1 MKFSNY
7 LVLTLLFLS
16 SGSIFNTL
24 GVDHLIISSIFIFIF
39 IISIKKGI
47 LKNKKNISTLLL
59 LLFLILIVFLLHA
72 ANYGKFSNFYNTN
85 NISMLLLTTICAF
98 TCLYFNSRNTFLIYL
113 NSILLVFILHGI
125 ISSLIVSFFPT
136 ENVLF
141 TEFDGKTKY
150 VGYLYLFF
158 QRINLDYFGNFNPTY
173 INYFGIQLH
182 RAHGL
187 AWEPGNFSVYVNIF
201 IFLNLFIFK
210 NKRNII
216 IGVLAMV
223 LSWST
228 SGLIIMLFQ
237 FSNYVISNIKKFNF
251 KFIIPKILITCIVI
265 YVIVNATISNYN
277 EKIYGDKS
285 GSGAVRI
292 VNTIRGLKAISN
304 NMILGTGLFWESY
317 TSELNNQL
325 VASQSTS
332 KLFVDSNKVTVDSAL
347 TNSFL
352 RLYVQLGIPIGI
364 ILTIA
369 IFKQT
374 LIPNN
379 KFLFAV
385 IIILSVSSAPLLFS
399 PFFFLFIVSG
409 ILKMLGIRQLP
420 NKYFKHNYDRK
431 LRGINLKEKY

>member
-1 MKFSNY
+1 MKFTSY
-7 LVLTLLFLS
+7 LILILLVLS
-16 SGSIFNTL
+16 SGSIFNIL
-24 GVDHLIISSIFIFIF
+24 GMNNIIITVLFVIIF
-39 IISIKKGI
+39 IISINTGVF
-47 LKNKKNISTLLL
+47 KNKKNISSLLL

-72 ANYGKFSNFYNTN
+72 ADYGKFSNFFNSN
-85 NISMLLLTTICAF
+85 NISMFLITITCVLV
-98 TCLYFNSRNTFLIYL
+98 CLYFNSKNTFLIYL
-113 NSILLVFILHGI
+113 NSILFVFILHGI
-125 ISSLIVSFFPT
+125 ISSLIISFFPT
-136 ENVLF
+136 ENVLIIGLKG
-141 TEFDGKTKY
+141 TAKY

-158 QRINLDYFGNFNPTY
+158 QRINIDYLGNFNPNY
-173 INYFGIQLH
+173 ISYFGFKLH

-292 VNTIRGLKAISN
+292 VNTIRSIKAISN
-304 NMILGTGLFWESY
+304 NPILGTGLFWKSY
-317 TSELNNQL
+317 ILELNSQL
-325 VASQSTS
+325 VDSKSTS
-332 KLFVDSNKVTVDSAL
+332 KSFVDSNKVSKDSAL

-352 RLYVQLGIPIGI
+352 KLFVQLGIPIGI

-369 IFKQT
+369 LFKQT

-379 KFLFAV
+379 KFLFAI

-409 ILKMLGIRQLP
+409 ILKMLGVRQLS
-420 NKYFKHNYDRK
+420 NKYFKHNYDKNLTR
-431 LRGINLKEKY
+431 INLKEKN